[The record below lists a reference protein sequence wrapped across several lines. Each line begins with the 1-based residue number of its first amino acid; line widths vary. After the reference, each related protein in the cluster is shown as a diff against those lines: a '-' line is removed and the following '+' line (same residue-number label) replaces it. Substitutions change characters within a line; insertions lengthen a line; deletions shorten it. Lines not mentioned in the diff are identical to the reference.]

1 MKWIPGIAL
10 VAAGITVGVI
20 GAGLWPDAASSP
32 APGDWIARAGDQY
45 VTREDFDEAMRRRGG
60 ATGRYHDPEVRRALL
75 DQLLLERALV
85 ARAREAGLDRQPEV
99 RRARDQILINRVIQD
114 DLRPRQQAIEID
126 PAAIEAFYAAHADEY
141 NIPARRRVAM
151 LFFELGQNASEETR
165 LQVMQRAKQVRNEA
179 LSLEPSV
186 RDFGAL
192 ARTHSD
198 HQASRYRGGVLG
210 WISEGDPSRYSY
222 PEVVIET
229 AWLLT
234 ESGQVSDVVEAENGL
249 YLVRLVD
256 NELQRDRS
264 LDELAAG
271 IQQRLLRDR
280 HIEVEQAFQRETL
293 AAVDIEIRDKALADV
308 TPPGPERRQ
317 PEQKTPPAMP
327 LAAGQGGAN

>member
-10 VAAGITVGVI
+10 VAAGIAAGVI
-20 GAGLWPDAASSP
+20 GAGLWPDSATSP
-32 APGDWIARAGDQY
+32 PQGDWIARAGDQY
-45 VTREDFDEAMRRRGG
+45 VTRADFEDAMRRRGG
-60 ATGRYHDPEVRRALL
+60 ATGRYHDPAVRRALL

-85 ARAREAGLDRQPEV
+85 ARALDTGLDQQPEV
-99 RRARDQILINRVIQD
+99 RRSLDQILINRVVQD

-126 PAAIEAFYAAHADEY
+126 PAAIEAFYDGHADEY
-141 NIPARRRVAM
+141 TIPARRRVAM

-165 LQVMQRAKQVRNEA
+165 QQVMARAQQARTEA
-179 LSLEPSV
+179 VALESPV

-210 WISEGDPSRYSY
+210 WIGDGDPSRYSY
-222 PEVVIET
+222 PEVVIAT
-229 AWLLT
+229 ARRLT
-234 ESGQVSDVVEAENGL
+234 EPGQISDVVQGENGL

-256 NELQRDRS
+256 NEPQRDRS
-264 LDELAAG
+264 LDELASG
-271 IQQRLLRDR
+271 IRQRLLRER
-280 HIEVEQAFQRETL
+280 HVEVEQEFQREML
-293 AAVDIEIRDKALADV
+293 AAVEIEIRDNALADV

-327 LAAGQGGAN
+327 VAASQGGTD